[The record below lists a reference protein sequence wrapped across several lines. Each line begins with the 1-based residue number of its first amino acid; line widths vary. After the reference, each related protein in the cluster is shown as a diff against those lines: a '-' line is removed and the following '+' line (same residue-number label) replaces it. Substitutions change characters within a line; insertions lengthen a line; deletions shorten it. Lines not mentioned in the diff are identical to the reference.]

1 MKEQV
6 LLNKKIQ
13 SELESKTKEFN
24 FLQNK
29 LNRVQKSEKVLG
41 KNVIYIITCDELEK
55 DRIYLFGK
63 AVDLKS
69 RLSNYNK
76 SLQL

>member
-1 MKEQV
+1 MSTSFEKINKEEFEKLQKELKEQV

-29 LNRVQKSEKVLG
+29 VNRVQKSE
-41 KNVIYIITCDELEK
+41 
-55 DRIYLFGK
+55 
-63 AVDLKS
+63 
-69 RLSNYNK
+69 
-76 SLQL
+76 